1 MRDSLFCEAGLVV
14 AAVGGWRQRGIAGCT
29 LITGYYLPLVQLST
43 SVKFSPGVA
52 AVAAASVSF
61 VAFAAPASGEVSRF
75 TDSEVVRLTRV
86 ASSCQAASSSS
97 TSSSSSTARRR
108 TRQWSPLLRWRRAL
122 AGSRL
127 VVRAWTLS
135 SDCCA
140 AAGCI

>member
-75 TDSEVVRLTRV
+75 TDSEVVSLTRV
-86 ASSCQAASSSS
+86 TSSCQAASSSS
-97 TSSSSSTARRR
+97 SSRVQRGGAPVSGLPCSAGAAR
-108 TRQWSPLLRWRRAL
+108 WPE
-122 AGSRL
+122 
-127 VVRAWTLS
+127 VAWWCVL
-135 SDCCA
+135 
-140 AAGCI
+140 GL

>member
-86 ASSCQAASSSS
+86 ASSCQAASS
-97 TSSSSSTARRR
+97 TSSSSRVQRGGAPVSGLPCSAGAAR
-108 TRQWSPLLRWRRAL
+108 WPEVAWWRVL
-122 AGSRL
+122 GL
-127 VVRAWTLS
+127 
-135 SDCCA
+135 
-140 AAGCI
+140 